1 MRITNVQ
8 LRKLIKEEYD
18 RITPTPRGQLMTE
31 ARANYLAEEI
41 VKEFFGLGRMFKAAG
56 AGAKAIG
63 SEVGKK
69 AGAAAGDAA
78 KKLSNAAK
86 AIAEPVQNAARSAAQ
101 GLASIADKGAKA
113 AATQAANDMKE
124 VIAKSLEP
132 QVKKLIQELNAVGE
146 HTDDEIKDIVILAI
160 NAGLAASEISVIKNT
175 QIQK

>member
-113 AATQAANDMKE
+113 AAIESAESLKKE
-124 VIAKSLEP
+124 IQTLLISK
-132 QVKKLIQELNAVGE
+132 VKKLLQELEAQGISSE
-146 HTDDEIKDIVILAI
+146 DERRSIASGVVLTAL
-160 NAGLAASEISVIKNT
+160 GAA
-175 QIQK
+175 QGGF